1 MSWCTAFL
9 RHSVIIKNIMIFF
22 IISIAIIIII
32 IVSFVSTYKDDQ
44 LLQTLQC

>member
-32 IVSFVSTYKDDQ
+32 VSFVSTYKDDQ